1 MRIWIEKWMTVHAI
15 LLLCSTIYFLLT
27 FQIGAIGLV
36 AALSFFTFYL
46 TNYSKEKTSA
56 FLFEAAN
63 LVTSF
68 RWLLLVSLL
77 FFSFSNIQIASI
89 AFVVLIL
96 DGFDGYL
103 GRKYKTNSTFG
114 EYLDMETDAFYVL
127 VLTCLLYQSG
137 FFGIWVISL
146 GLLRYIYFIVLLF
159 FKPPEQKEER
169 VFRARLIAVIL
180 MSSLIAAFLLPNSA
194 ANPLLIFASILV
206 FYSFG
211 NSFWTV
217 LKYNF
222 NQS

>member
-36 AALSFFTFYL
+36 ATLSFFIFYL
-46 TNYSKEKTSA
+46 TNYSKGKTSA

-63 LVTSF
+63 LVTTF

-77 FFSFSNIQIASI
+77 FFSFSNIQIATI

-103 GRKYKTNSTFG
+103 ARKHKTNSTFG
-114 EYLDMETDAFYVL
+114 EYLDMETDAFYIL
-127 VLTCLLYQSG
+127 VLTCLIYQIG
-137 FFGIWVISL
+137 FFGIWIISL
-146 GLLRYIYFIVLLF
+146 GLLRYVYFIALLF
-159 FKPPEQKEER
+159 FKPPAQKEER

-180 MSSLIAAFLLPNSA
+180 MSSLIAVFLLPIPIA
-194 ANPLLIFASILV
+194 KPIIIFASILV

-211 NSFWTV
+211 SSFWSV

-222 NQS
+222 KKT